1 MRKKESVLILVVLFV
16 LMGTISSFG
25 QRDFLMEERKLVE
38 KFKFADKHFAKGK
51 EYFIKGNTAKAEK
64 ELGKCLEIMP
74 EHADA
79 LYFLS
84 QIDYKKGNFDQA
96 LEKIEK
102 AKANFDFIAK
112 FYTFTHQ
119 TRLESLREE
128 KQKLEM
134 NLMDLQNRLP
144 SITNQDERQRV
155 ESAIANTR
163 NDISIIENRLREPIP
178 PVLDTPADYFYIHGN
193 TLFKLKR
200 YQDAHDQYVEAIKR
214 DPKHGNAYNNL
225 INLYFIAKD
234 YQEALAYLK
243 KAEANGAQI
252 NPELKKAV
260 EKAAKNRKFTP
271 CMT

>member
-1 MRKKESVLILVVLFV
+1 MRKNERVLILVVLFV

-38 KFKFADKHFAKGK
+38 KFKFADKHFVKGK
-51 EYFIKGNTAKAEK
+51 GYFIKGNTAKAEK

-96 LEKIEK
+96 LERIEK

-119 TRLESLREE
+119 TRLESLRAE
-128 KQKLEM
+128 KQKMEGQ
-134 NLMDLQNRLP
+134 LMYLQDKLT
-144 SITNQDERQRV
+144 ITTDQDERQQV

-163 NDISIIENRLREPIP
+163 NDISIIDNRLREPIP
-178 PVLDTPADYFYIHGN
+178 PILHTPADYFYVHGN
-193 TLFKLKR
+193 ILFKLQR
-200 YQDAHDQYVEAIKR
+200 YQDAHDQYVEAVKK
-214 DPKHGNAYNNL
+214 DPRHGNAYNNL

-234 YQEALAYLK
+234 YQGALAYLK
-243 KAEANGAQI
+243 EAEANGAQI

-260 EKAAKNRKFTP
+260 EKAARK
-271 CMT
+271 